1 MRVIWLLAAFFFSTC
16 LKGQDIHFS
25 QYYNSPLTLNAGFTG
40 WYDGDFRVANTY
52 RSQWS
57 RLDPGYL
64 SNAFSF
70 DKQFSIGTQQFS
82 GGFLFVYDRSGINYL
97 KSARVG
103 LSAAW
108 NKQFDIHSITIGI
121 QENFI
126 FKSIDRSKI
135 TLPEQFNQ
143 NSGYFD
149 PGMPF
154 NESLLDDKRMYGDFN
169 AGIGYQINLDRHIA
183 RVGFALF
190 HLNKP
195 KDTFFNTNNKL
206 PWRKCISL
214 SDAYLLNDEYTLT
227 GRLLFM
233 EQVRA
238 NEWVPGVTATR
249 KLSIENS
256 KFTEVSAGMY
266 VRTSAGSGTD
276 AIIPVLG
283 VKYDLFDVAL
293 SYDINISGLHTA
305 TSGRGGFEISVIYTA
320 LSSKLFKIKIPCERY

>member
-1 MRVIWLLAAFFFSTC
+1 MRVVWLLMAFFLSLE

-25 QYYNSPLTLNAGFTG
+25 QYYNSPLTLNAAFTG

-64 SNAFSF
+64 TNAFSF
-70 DKQFSIGTQQFS
+70 DKQFSLVTQQFS

-103 LSAAW
+103 LSLAW
-108 NKQFDIHSITIGI
+108 NKQFDIHNITVGI

-126 FKSIDRSKI
+126 YKSIDRSKI
-135 TLPEQFNQ
+135 SLPEQFNQ

-149 PGMPF
+149 PGMPASERVL
-154 NESLLDDKRMYGDFN
+154 NDKRTFGDFN
-169 AGIGYQINLDRHIA
+169 AGIGYQLNLEKHILKA
-183 RVGFALF
+183 GFALF
-190 HLNKP
+190 HMNKP
-195 KDTFFNTNNKL
+195 KDTFFNTTNKL
-206 PWRKCISL
+206 PWRKCITL
-214 SDAYLLNDEYTLT
+214 SDAYLLNDEITLT

-238 NEWVPGVTATR
+238 NEWVPGLTVSQ
-249 KLSIENS
+249 KLQMENS
-256 KFTEVSAGMY
+256 KFTEVSAGLY
-266 VRTSAGSGTD
+266 VRTSGGSGTD
-276 AIIPVLG
+276 AIIPVIA

-293 SYDINISGLHTA
+293 SYDVNISGLHTA
-305 TSGRGGFEISVIYTA
+305 TSSRGGFEISVIYTA
-320 LSSKLFKIKIPCERY
+320 LSSKIFKIKIPCERY